1 MEETKTLKDR
11 IVELESN
18 EKAYKAEI
26 AEIENGLKEMVD
38 ANVKL
43 LDENK
48 DLKEKV
54 EIAKS
59 FKMKS

>member
-1 MEETKTLKDR
+1 MEVEKQAELYKADIAEYEKSLKD
-11 IVELESN
+11 
-18 EKAYKAEI
+18 
-26 AEIENGLKEMVD
+26 MVD
-38 ANVKL
+38 ANMKL